1 MSDFFD
7 RSGPPASDW
16 AFKTD
21 RAALTL
27 EQRARVRQEI
37 LAFLAE
43 VHTHEAELV
52 QRIADRVGRL
62 PSGR

>member
-1 MSDFFD
+1 MS
-7 RSGPPASDW
+7 GW

-21 RAALTL
+21 QAALTP
-27 EQRARVRQEI
+27 EQRAKVRQEI

-52 QRIADRVGRL
+52 QRIADRVGKR
-62 PSGR
+62 R